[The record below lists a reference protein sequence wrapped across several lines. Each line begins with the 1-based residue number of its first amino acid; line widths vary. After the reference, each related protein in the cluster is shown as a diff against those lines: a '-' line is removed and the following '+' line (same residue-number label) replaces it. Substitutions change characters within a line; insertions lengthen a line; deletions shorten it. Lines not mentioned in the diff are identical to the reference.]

1 MYTTWQV
8 YLYLDQLRQCVTC
21 SANALII
28 YSLTKDVEG
37 GGGDRILY
45 IVDFS

>member
-8 YLYLDQLRQCVTC
+8 YLDRDQLRQCITC
-21 SANALII
+21 STNALIM

-37 GGGDRILY
+37 GGGDRIQY
-45 IVDFS
+45 IVDSS